1 MTENDLLLQTWLLS
15 LALTDVK
22 AWSLLAGHIPV
33 KIIDS
38 IEQEQPCLEMGGLCT
53 IAADCP
59 KGHLAEK
66 QGLCPNQRKQ
76 GIDCCHGVS
85 MKETRCI
92 KHGGACM
99 KQDFYCN
106 PSVIF
111 DEATDCGENEK
122 CCLLMA

>member
-1 MTENDLLLQTWLLS
+1 MKCFIIVFALCAFVCGNDEDL
-15 LALTDVK
+15 
-22 AWSLLAGHIPV
+22 

-38 IEQEQPCLEMGGLCT
+38 IEQEEPCIEMGGQCT

-122 CCLLMA
+122 CCLLMS